1 MNLIRDLEE
10 LQGQGAIIQTV
21 QTRKLTIDGH
31 THLYPVFKVRLDL
44 LFYNDQNDRIATWIS
59 HYKSE
64 HNGNVPDRS
73 DREAYNRIIEE
84 FIVSSNPES
93 IRKTQA
99 NIEMVDQREAGV
111 VLADGR
117 IIDGNR
123 RFTCLRRL
131 AEKNDRFKYFETVI
145 LERKIETNAKQI
157 KMLELSIQHGEES
170 KVDYNPVDRL
180 VGVYNDIV
188 LTSLLS
194 VEEYAKSSNESES
207 DVKKS
212 IEISKLMVE
221 FLQFINAPEQFY
233 IARDLE
239 LCFPLEELLKLFRKC
254 KTKDEIEDLKSI
266 AFANILMQTSSDMG
280 RYIRNMKLVLGT
292 DYQEE
297 FFEEQMA
304 LAAKVIDELPAPG
317 KVNLATIREKVRANE
332 ERRQELKRS
341 MDKALVKTRRDETK
355 NKPILLA
362 EKAVACLES
371 MDLNILQKMNSSERL
386 RLVEQLDKLGYVAN
400 QIKEKL

>member
-1 MNLIRDLEE
+1 MNLLKDKEDL
-10 LQGQGAIIQTV
+10 QDAVIQTA

-31 THLYPVFKVRLDL
+31 TDAYPVYKVRLDL

-59 HYKSE
+59 HYKSQ
-64 HNGNVPDRS
+64 HNGVGPDRS
-73 DREAYNRIIEE
+73 DREAYNRIIEG

-93 IRKTQA
+93 IRKTQS
-99 NIEMVDQREAGV
+99 NIEMVEQREAGV

-145 LERKIETNAKQI
+145 LDRKIETNAKQI

-180 VGVYNDIV
+180 VGIYNDVV

-194 VEEYAKSSNESES
+194 VEEYAKSTNESEG

-212 IEISKLMVE
+212 IEVAKMMVD
-221 FLQFINAPEQFY
+221 FLQFINAPEQFH

-239 LCFPLEELLKLFRKC
+239 LCFPLEELLKILKKC
-254 KTKDEIEDLKSI
+254 RSEDEVEDLKNIVFS
-266 AFANILMQTSSDMG
+266 NILMQTSSDMG
-280 RYIRNMKLVLGT
+280 RFVRNIKAVIGT
-292 DYQEE
+292 DYQEA
-297 FFEEQMA
+297 FFEEQLG
-304 LAAKVIDELPAPG
+304 LAERVVEMLPVPD
-317 KVNLATIREKVRANE
+317 KMNTATIREDIRSNTE
-332 ERRQELKRS
+332 IRDELKRS
-341 MDKALVKTRRDETK
+341 IEKTLMKVRKDETK
-355 NKPILLA
+355 SRPIQLV
-362 EKAVACLES
+362 EKATTCLES
-371 MDLNILQKMNSSERL
+371 VDINILQKLGSNEKL
-386 RLVEQLDKLGYVAN
+386 RLIEQLNKLEQAVEQI
-400 QIKEKL
+400 QEKL